1 MPPSAESPQTL
12 DHVGSNDYAR
22 RFGRMLRRARH
33 TQGRSRR
40 QLAATAGSTLSARDL
55 GTYERGGVRL
65 GVADVERLTDLY
77 GLDLAD
83 VERGRQ
89 VVVIDLDAG
98 QLNVAG
104 EVVALP
110 ADADPAEA
118 LQRYVGVVNR
128 LRQQPMRTPATL
140 RTDDARALAEAFELD
155 SEELIELLT
164 EALGEYATQRRRLHA
179 LRGGGGSLAVVVVLG
194 VAGATLGERGHADL
208 DDALAPAAVSAEPEG
223 LDAED
228 ATALPEPE
236 PLADPATRFG
246 PDLDP
251 AVETREPTAEP
262 STEPSPQAQPAP
274 EPSPEPSPQ
283 AQPAPEPSP
292 EPSPSPSPEAT
303 DEAFVDETNI
313 DAPDGPV
320 VIEAEEADAD
330 TGDGD
335 TEADPA
341 PGEEPFVDET
351 NIDAPDGPVVIEAEE
366 A

>member
-1 MPPSAESPQTL
+1 MPHPAEPTRDL
-12 DHVGSNDYAR
+12 DHVGSGDYAR
-22 RFGRMLRRARH
+22 RFGRMLRRERRAR
-33 TQGRSRR
+33 GRSRR
-40 QLAATAGSTLSARDL
+40 ELAAASGQTVSARDL
-55 GTYERGGVRL
+55 AAYERGTVRL
-65 GVADVERLTDLY
+65 DVADVEYLTDLY

-110 ADADPAEA
+110 ADADPGTA

-128 LRQQPMRTPATL
+128 LRSRPMRTPATL

-164 EALGEYATQRRRLHA
+164 EALGEHAAQRRRLQA
-179 LRGGGGSLAVVVVLG
+179 VRGGGGSLAVVVVLG
-194 VAGATLGERGHADL
+194 VAGATLGERGQAEVDE
-208 DDALAPAAVSAEPEG
+208 ALAPAAARAAPEG

-251 AVETREPTAEP
+251 REAHEP
-262 STEPSPQAQPAP
+262 AAAPSAAPSPQAEATPEPAP
-274 EPSPEPSPQ
+274 
-283 AQPAPEPSP
+283 AP
-292 EPSPSPSPEAT
+292 EPSPSPST
-303 DEAFVDETNI
+303 DPGEEAFVDETNI
-313 DAPDGPV
+313 DAPGGPV
-320 VIEAEEADAD
+320 VIEAEEGEEAETTEGEASDGGDDA
-330 TGDGD
+330 T
-335 TEADPA
+335 
-341 PGEEPFVDET
+341 PGEEAFVDET
-351 NIDAPDGPVVIEAEE
+351 NIDAPGGPVVIEAEE
-366 A
+366 P